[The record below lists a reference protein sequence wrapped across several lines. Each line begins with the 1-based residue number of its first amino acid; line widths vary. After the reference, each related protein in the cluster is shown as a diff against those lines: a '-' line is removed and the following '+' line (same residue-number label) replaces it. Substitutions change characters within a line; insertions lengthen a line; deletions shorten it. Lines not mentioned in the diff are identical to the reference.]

1 MLIASAVNERA
12 ITSRSKNL
20 GTTSLLVVFPS
31 SLTKF
36 FEYCLHIS
44 RNFRYF
50 AKKVEYRINFGIQLI
65 YIIKMH
71 KTIDTHNFFL

>member
-12 ITSRSKNL
+12 ITLRSENL
-20 GTTSLLVVFPS
+20 GTTPLLVVFPS

-44 RNFRYF
+44 RFFWYY
-50 AKKVEYRINFGIQLI
+50 VEKLCIMSILAF
-65 YIIKMH
+65 
-71 KTIDTHNFFL
+71 D

>member
-12 ITSRSKNL
+12 ITLRSENL
-20 GTTSLLVVFPS
+20 ETTPLLIVFPS

-44 RNFRYF
+44 RLFLVLCR
-50 AKKVEYRINFGIQLI
+50 KVVDYVNFGI
-65 YIIKMH
+65 
-71 KTIDTHNFFL
+71 